1 MLTKLPA
8 QNKIAAFDIDAQN
21 TFTPV
26 CPTISV
32 QTRSLRN

>member
-21 TFTPV
+21 TFTPEIGRAHV
-26 CPTISV
+26 
-32 QTRSLRN
+32 